1 MRPKEKNNSY
11 RAVQFEKHQP
21 ERRSR
26 AGANLFCN
34 GGCCCC
40 CCCLHALGG
49 LIGAA
54 VASYG
59 KSASR
64 TEGPVVGSYW
74 TFVAFLSGAVFV
86 WGMSKGVGAT
96 GGGADLGVISL
107 LLLLPVAQLLAS
119 FLTFIW
125 IGIWSPSFPDK
136 KASLLLLGKITLY
149 SFLWALA
156 GLFIMVVGFKMFS

>member
-1 MRPKEKNNSY
+1 
-11 RAVQFEKHQP
+11 
-21 ERRSR
+21 
-26 AGANLFCN
+26 
-34 GGCCCC
+34 
-40 CCCLHALGG
+40 
-49 LIGAA
+49 
-54 VASYG
+54 
-59 KSASR
+59 
-64 TEGPVVGSYW
+64 
-74 TFVAFLSGAVFV
+74 
-86 WGMSKGVGAT
+86 MSKGVGAT